1 MTDELLVYQLES
13 DVSFQP
19 LIDIT
24 KVYQQLPHVI
34 LVEDSPEVRARI
46 RSMKGV
52 RCLIP
57 SSRPKSLPQLLSQT
71 EQMFVKGWL
80 KRVGQQKKRV
90 GSGLPWDAEGYEAP

>member
-1 MTDELLVYQLES
+1 
-13 DVSFQP
+13 
-19 LIDIT
+19 
-24 KVYQQLPHVI
+24 
-34 LVEDSPEVRARI
+34 
-46 RSMKGV
+46 MKGV